1 MHKFLFTFLSVF
13 VIGFM
18 PGIAT
23 GYECTDDYGTC
34 NRGCY
39 MDAFGECQRCPANT
53 YQTEYNY
60 TGTECTKCKYPDG
73 TTKDEDR
80 YEYGGISPT
89 FSGCA
94 WTITCDNHKY
104 FDINT
109 RECKQCDSGYTGRE
123 ESFTYEGDGLE
134 KDFLSL
140 HAANLDAYSKENYC
154 VKDINKYP
162 LLLRKNTPLD
172 KLGPKWPSMPG
183 FENFE
188 YYPPKENTTYPI
200 EYKDLEICV
209 TIVKDDTGKEQPYVC
224 PKKCSDCNDDI
235 TDVGYWVHSS
245 QFSGDYGGF
254 PDKTLSYFLAGYHPD
269 NTNAPNSPYIT
280 GGDNMGNNYT
290 FVNFTTENMENI
302 YDEVAK
308 KYVLYGDYIRRGN
321 YPHNDPNDTGLFI
334 IHYRCTPTSNSG
346 INTGE
351 IDLSVCVADESC
363 VTTDTDGKK
372 TVKIIVK
379 NLSEVCTASGAP
391 EIGCD
396 PGQYINGVYKCTD
409 DDGNACYNTDG
420 ETEIAPGD
428 DISIPVNKAQSKRT
442 ITPSCEPCKIGYYC
456 PGRFSNPI
464 PCPAGTSSAAGSSAV
479 SGCYMNPQYNNTG
492 TKFQDSVGSFYLPS
506 AGPIFHYDPNGQN

>member
-23 GYECTDDYGTC
+23 GYECTNDDGTC
-34 NRGCY
+34 NRGCR
-39 MDAFGECQRCPANT
+39 MGALGECERCPANT
-53 YQTEYNY
+53 YQTEDNY
-60 TGTECTKCKYPDG
+60 TGTECTKCEYPDG

-80 YEYGGISPT
+80 FEGGGISPT

-104 FDINT
+104 FDMNT
-109 RECKQCDSGYTGRE
+109 RECKQCDQGYTGRE
-123 ESFTYEGDGLE
+123 ESFTYEGDGTE
-134 KDFLSL
+134 NEFVE
-140 HAANLDAYSKENYC
+140 HEANLAAYSKKNYC

-162 LLLRKNTPLD
+162 LLLKKNTPLD
-172 KLGPKWPSMPG
+172 KLGPNTVPEGLTLYPSG
-183 FENFE
+183 
-188 YYPPKENTTYPI
+188 TQYPI

-209 TIVKDDTGKEQPYVC
+209 TIVKDDTGNEQPYFC
-224 PKKCSDCNDDI
+224 PNKCSDCPDDI
-235 TDVGYWVHSS
+235 DPVNGPWSYPD
-245 QFSGDYGGF
+245 QFSANYAGF
-254 PDKTLSYFLAGYHPD
+254 PDKTMAYFLAGYYPD

-280 GGDNMGNNYT
+280 GGDNMGNHYD
-290 FVNFTTENMENI
+290 FISFTTENMENI
-302 YDEVAK
+302 YDEAAE
-308 KYVLYGDYIRRGN
+308 KYVLYGNYIRRGN

-351 IDLSVCVADESC
+351 IDLSTCVADETC
-363 VTTDTDGKK
+363 VTTDTDGKR

-379 NLSEVCTASGAP
+379 NLNEVCTASDAP

-396 PGQYINGVYKCTD
+396 PGQYINGVYKCKD

-420 ETEIAPGD
+420 ETEIEPGD

-442 ITPSCEPCKIGYYC
+442 IIPSCEPCKIGYYC
-456 PGRFSNPI
+456 PGRFSDPI

-479 SGCYMNPQYNNTG
+479 SNCYMNPAHDNTG

-506 AGPIFHYDPNGQN
+506 DGKIFHYNPNGQN